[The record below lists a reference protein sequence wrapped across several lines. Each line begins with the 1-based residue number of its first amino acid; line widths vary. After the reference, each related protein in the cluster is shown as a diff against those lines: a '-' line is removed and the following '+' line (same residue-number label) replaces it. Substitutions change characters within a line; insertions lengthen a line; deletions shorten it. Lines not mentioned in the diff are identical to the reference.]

1 MVLANDSAKTRV
13 LVVEDEAHIAEGLRL
28 NLALTG
34 YEARVAATGVE
45 GLFLWKDFCP
55 HLIVLDVMLPGM
67 DGLSV
72 LRRIRTEDQRLPI
85 LILSA
90 RGDTASRIQGLRFG
104 VDDYMAKPFELEEF
118 LLRVERLL
126 ARSRAAAEQVRDAG
140 GEKVAFG
147 ENEVDLSTMT
157 ARCRAG
163 TVQLSDQEVRLLR
176 VFFDNP
182 GRALSRKELLE
193 VAWGYL
199 GHTSTRT
206 VDNFI
211 VRFRKYF
218 EKNPK
223 KPKYFKSLR
232 SVGYLF
238 EDSGDGAK

>member
-1 MVLANDSAKTRV
+1 MVLANDSTKTRV
-13 LVVEDEAHIAEGLRL
+13 LVIEDEAHIAEGLRL
-28 NLALTG
+28 NLALSG

-45 GLFLWKDFCP
+45 GLAQWKEFSP

-67 DGLSV
+67 DGISV

-90 RGDTASRIQGLRFG
+90 RGDTESRVKGLRHG
-104 VDDYMAKPFELEEF
+104 VDDYMAKPFDLTEF

-126 ARSRAAAEQVRDAG
+126 ARSRAAMEAAPKADAR
-140 GEKVAFG
+140 VAFG
-147 ENEVDLSTMT
+147 ASEVDLS
-157 ARCRAG
+157 ARSATG
-163 TVQLSDQEVRLLR
+163 PGGKVMLSDQEARLLK

-182 GRALSRKELLE
+182 DRALSRKELLE

-206 VDNFI
+206 VDNFL

-218 EKNPK
+218 EENPK
-223 KPKYFKSLR
+223 KPKHFISVR
-232 SVGYLF
+232 SVGYRF
-238 EDSGDGAK
+238 DPEGKGE